1 MTGLFRNIRK
11 GGVTGTRGQRIAIA
25 AILLFGIL
33 FGFWYVGQW
42 SRDSATQ
49 RPSAQAPLT
58 VTPGPRTAPTPRLAL
73 ATEPA
78 ATQPGVVG
86 VFVEPDDGRAPIL
99 AELNAARRSIDLEIY
114 LLSDEE
120 ILQALERA
128 QARGVTVRVIME
140 EHPFG
145 GAGGEEQVFA
155 RMEEAG
161 IAVRWSN
168 PAFRLSH
175 IKTFVIDAEVAI
187 IMNQNLTKT
196 SFSGNREFGAIT
208 TRPKEVAQAAAIF
221 EADWRRRAEPPDG
234 PLVVSPTTSR
244 RTLLNLIEGA
254 TTSIDIYAEVV
265 RDEEIVASLE
275 QAASSGVA
283 VRLIVS
289 NDSEENDRGREERA
303 RLAVE
308 GVEVRIAR
316 GLYIHAKMVLVDG
329 NRAFV
334 GSQNFT
340 TASLDLNRELGIL
353 LDDPTNIARLTRTF
367 NADFSAGREE

>member
-1 MTGLFRNIRK
+1 M
-11 GGVTGTRGQRIAIA
+11 V
-25 AILLFGIL
+25 GIL
-33 FGFWYVGQW
+33 VALWSVGQG
-42 SRDSATQ
+42 SRDTGIE
-49 RPSAQAPLT
+49 RPGPLTALT
-58 VTPGPRTAPTPRLAL
+58 VTPGPLPTPTPRLAR
-73 ATEPA
+73 ATEPTA
-78 ATQPGVVG
+78 PQSGVVG
-86 VFVEPDDGRAPIL
+86 LFVEPDDGRAPIL
-99 AELNAARRSIDLEIY
+99 DELNAAQRSIDLEIY

-128 QARGVTVRVIME
+128 QARGVRVRVILE

-145 GAGGEEQVFA
+145 GAGGEERVFA
-155 RMEEAG
+155 RLEQAG

-187 IMNQNLTKT
+187 IMNLNLTKT
-196 SFSGNREFGAIT
+196 SFTGNREFGAIT
-208 TRPKEVAQAAAIF
+208 TRPAEVAQADAIF
-221 EADWRRRAEPPDG
+221 EADWQRSAEPPDG

-244 RTLLNLIEGA
+244 RTLLGLIESA
-254 TTSIDIYAEVV
+254 TTSLDIYAEVV
-265 RDEEIVASLE
+265 RDEEIVAALE
-275 QAASSGVA
+275 QAASRDVV

-303 RLAVE
+303 RLADQ
-308 GVEVRIAR
+308 GVQVRLAR

-329 NRAFV
+329 NRAYV

-353 LDDPTNIARLTRTF
+353 LDDRITIARLARTF
-367 NADFSAGREE
+367 EADFNEGREE

>member
-1 MTGLFRNIRK
+1 M
-11 GGVTGTRGQRIAIA
+11 
-25 AILLFGIL
+25 
-33 FGFWYVGQW
+33 
-42 SRDSATQ
+42 
-49 RPSAQAPLT
+49 
-58 VTPGPRTAPTPRLAL
+58 
-73 ATEPA
+73 
-78 ATQPGVVG
+78 
-86 VFVEPDDGRAPIL
+86 
-99 AELNAARRSIDLEIY
+99 
-114 LLSDEE
+114 LSDEE

-128 QARGVTVRVIME
+128 QARGVAVRVIME

-145 GAGGEEQVFA
+145 GAGGEERVFA
-155 RMEEAG
+155 RLEQAD

-196 SFSGNREFGAIT
+196 SFTGNREFGAIT
-208 TRPKEVAQAAAIF
+208 TRPREVAQAAAIF
-221 EADWRRRAEPPDG
+221 EADWRRTAEPPDG

-244 RTLLNLIEGA
+244 RTLLNIIEGA

-265 RDEEIVASLE
+265 RDEEIVAALE
-275 QAASSGVA
+275 QAPSRGVT

-303 RLAVE
+303 RLAAR
-308 GVEVRIAR
+308 GVQVRLAR
-316 GLYIHAKMVLVDG
+316 GLYVHAKMVLVDG
-329 NRAFV
+329 KRAFV

-353 LDDPTNIARLTRTF
+353 LNDRITIARLARTF
-367 NADFSAGREE
+367 EEDFRAGREE

>member
-1 MTGLFRNIRK
+1 M
-11 GGVTGTRGQRIAIA
+11 V
-25 AILLFGIL
+25 GIL

-42 SRDSATQ
+42 SRDSGTE

-58 VTPGPRTAPTPRLAL
+58 VTPGPRPAPTPRLAL

-78 ATQPGVVG
+78 AAQPGVVG

-99 AELNAARRSIDLEIY
+99 AELDAARRSIDLEIY

-140 EHPFG
+140 EHTFG

-155 RMEEAG
+155 RLEEAG

-208 TRPKEVAQAAAIF
+208 TRSMEVAQAAAIF
-221 EADWRRRAEPPDG
+221 EADWRRTAEPPDG

-303 RLAVE
+303 RLAAE

-353 LDDPTNIARLTRTF
+353 LDDQANTARLTRTF